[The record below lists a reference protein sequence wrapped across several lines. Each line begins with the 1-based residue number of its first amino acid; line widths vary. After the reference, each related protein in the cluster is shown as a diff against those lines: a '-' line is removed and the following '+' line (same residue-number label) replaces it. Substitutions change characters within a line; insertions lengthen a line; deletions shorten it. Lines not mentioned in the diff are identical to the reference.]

1 MPMLVAQSG
10 AVHSGPGNGLLFC
23 SLPVQFTPASLH
35 VVSQFF
41 NFVVEKM
48 YPARLGGGAEEYQY
62 IYLRTMFPD
71 EATAECSIAL
81 MDATNAFFV
90 RGGPQGPEGLQYYSR
105 SLALVKDRLLGHEA
119 LSDSTLMLIILLI
132 LQEQMRQEIESAR
145 VHYEGLK
152 KMIELRGGLDQLEDN
167 APMALKVC
175 KVDICF
181 SLYHGGPISYSRS
194 CEAPRQLRPLRR
206 VTTTRSFF
214 NLDPLLE
221 DVLQDAMDLATT
233 LNKGFKCPE
242 YKNLDLQMILVSVGT
257 RLLKF
262 RPLESAHDRSETD
275 AILHLG
281 LLLYMMTLFFQY
293 DLRRVWEFPLVMRR
307 LQDVLM
313 TQRTAWM
320 RKECKP
326 LLLWTLLMGSI
337 WALADDK
344 EQWVV
349 RILQETANDMVITDF
364 DGIISCVQD
373 FPWVHAIHDEPAH
386 SVWSMIKG

>member
-1 MPMLVAQSG
+1 MHVAQSG
-10 AVHSGPGNGLLFC
+10 ADSVLSGPGDGLLFC

-71 EATAECSIAL
+71 EATECSIAL

-167 APMALKVC
+167 APMALK
-175 KVDICF
+175 
-181 SLYHGGPISYSRS
+181 
-194 CEAPRQLRPLRR
+194 
-206 VTTTRSFF
+206 
-214 NLDPLLE
+214 

-233 LNKGFKCPE
+233 LNQGFKCPE
-242 YKNLDLQMILVSVGT
+242 YKNLDLQMILVSVGS

-262 RPLESAHDRSETD
+262 QPLESAHDGSETD

-349 RILQETANDMVITDF
+349 RMLQETANDMVVTDF
-364 DGIISCVQD
+364 DGVISCVQD
-373 FPWVHAIHDEPAH
+373 FPWVHAIHDKPAH
-386 SVWSMIKG
+386 SLWSMIQG

>member
-1 MPMLVAQSG
+1 
-10 AVHSGPGNGLLFC
+10 
-23 SLPVQFTPASLH
+23 
-35 VVSQFF
+35 
-41 NFVVEKM
+41 
-48 YPARLGGGAEEYQY
+48 
-62 IYLRTMFPD
+62 
-71 EATAECSIAL
+71 

-152 KMIELRGGLDQLEDN
+152 KMIELRGGLEQLEDN

-175 KVDICF
+175 KYVIHCAAFYTNQCADRLFTRMDICF

-194 CEAPRQLRPLRR
+194 CEAPRQLRPFRR
-206 VTTTRSFF
+206 ATTARSFF

-221 DVLQDAMDLATT
+221 DVLQDSMDLATT
-233 LNKGFKCPE
+233 LNKGLKCPE
-242 YKNLDLQMILVSVGT
+242 YKNLDLQMILVSVGS

-262 RPLESAHDRSETD
+262 RPLESARDGSETD

-307 LQDVLM
+307 LQDVLV
-313 TQRTAWM
+313 TQRTASM
-320 RKECKP
+320 RSECKH

-349 RILQETANDMVITDF
+349 RILQETANNMVGTDF
-364 DGIISCVQD
+364 DGIISCVKD

-386 SVWSMIKG
+386 SLWSMIKG

>member
-1 MPMLVAQSG
+1 M
-10 AVHSGPGNGLLFC
+10 
-23 SLPVQFTPASLH
+23 
-35 VVSQFF
+35 
-41 NFVVEKM
+41 
-48 YPARLGGGAEEYQY
+48 
-62 IYLRTMFPD
+62 
-71 EATAECSIAL
+71 
-81 MDATNAFFV
+81 
-90 RGGPQGPEGLQYYSR
+90 
-105 SLALVKDRLLGHEA
+105 VKDRLLGHEA

-152 KMIELRGGLDQLEDN
+152 KMIELRGGLDQLEYN

-175 KVDICF
+175 KYVIPCAAFYTNQCADHLFNRMDICF
-181 SLYHGGPISYSRS
+181 SLYHGGPIYYSRS
-194 CEAPRQLRPLRR
+194 CEAPRRPRPLRR
-206 VTTTRSFF
+206 ATTTRSFF
-214 NLDPLLE
+214 NLNPLLE

-242 YKNLDLQMILVSVGT
+242 YKNLDLQMILVSVGS

-262 RPLESAHDRSETD
+262 QPLESAHDGSETD

-293 DLRRVWEFPLVMRR
+293 DLRRVWEFPLVMSR

-313 TQRTAWM
+313 TPRTAWM

-349 RILQETANDMVITDF
+349 RMLQETANDMVITDF
-364 DGIISCVQD
+364 DGVISCVQD

-386 SVWSMIKG
+386 SLWSMIKG